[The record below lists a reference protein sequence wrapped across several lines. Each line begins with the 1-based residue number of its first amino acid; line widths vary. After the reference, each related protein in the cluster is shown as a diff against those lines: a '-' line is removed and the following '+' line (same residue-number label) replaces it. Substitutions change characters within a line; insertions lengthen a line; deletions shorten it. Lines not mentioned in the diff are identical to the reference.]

1 MKDQVHAVI
10 DGVIDVWIW
19 ITLGLLGL
27 LGFFGKRMLKRWDA
41 IAESHVPSVE
51 IEKKFNQVYADM
63 TKCQKDLKDQ
73 QDKILENVG
82 EVHSRIDDIY
92 TVIAT
97 GAAPRKHRKRTDH
110 ED

>member
-1 MKDQVHAVI
+1 MKEAMNLIANGFI
-10 DGVIDVWIW
+10 DIWIW
-19 ITLGLLGL
+19 ITVGLLTV

-51 IEKKFNQVYADM
+51 IEKKFTQVYDDM

-82 EVHSRIDDIY
+82 EVHVRIDDIY
-92 TVIAT
+92 MVLAT

-110 ED
+110 EN